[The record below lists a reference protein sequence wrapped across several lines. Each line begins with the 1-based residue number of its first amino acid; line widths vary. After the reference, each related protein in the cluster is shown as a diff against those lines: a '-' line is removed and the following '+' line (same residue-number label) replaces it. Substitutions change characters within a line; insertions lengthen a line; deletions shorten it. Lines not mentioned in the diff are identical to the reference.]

1 MKIALKTLSIIV
13 KVITSIM
20 AIIGVILTARVIILA
35 KPAVDHV
42 ADVADEYD
50 GDIDPDDE
58 DQNNRIAIEAF
69 RRALS
74 DPRCKGRFVHAVDY
88 CIGVFASFVANL

>member
-50 GDIDPDDE
+50 DIDPDNE
-58 DQNNRIAIEAF
+58 DQNNRIATEAF

-88 CIGVFASFVANL
+88 CVGMFATFVGNL